1 MIQRNTEGQRTIA
14 HTLIVFEWGGGQG
27 NSNLLGGPGGMTAVD
42 IQDIPKLMEA
52 EERDDEKDNIP
63 NSQKPYTK

>member
-1 MIQRNTEGQRTIA
+1 MNC
-14 HTLIVFEWGGGQG
+14 LWMGGGQG